1 MKAIVKTKRAPGITV
16 ADVDKPVIGDSEML
30 VKVQSG
36 SLCGSDIHVY
46 EWTPGYEWISIP
58 VILGHEFAGD
68 VVEVGKNFD
77 AAAVGDRVT
86 VYPFLPCGSCPA
98 CRTGKGDYC
107 EKRSLLGLSAEGGF
121 AEYVR
126 VGSTAKVFKIPDG
139 MSYDAAAL
147 IEPLAVA
154 MHAVDISDLKL
165 GHKVAVLGPGPIG
178 LFTLMSVR
186 AGGAG
191 FVMMTGTSEDEGRFK
206 IAERLGA
213 DELVMVDKQDPVARV
228 RELTGGGLDIV
239 YEATGY
245 HGAIQ
250 QALEMLKPGGTL
262 VIVAIH
268 SKPAEFNATTFV
280 RGKKKI
286 IASYAYEMDTWDRA
300 MTMLAGGRL
309 PVEEIVTHRM
319 PFEKAEE
326 GFELALKKKAVKVIF
341 TP

>member
-1 MKAIVKTKRAPGITV
+1 MKAIVKKERAPGITV
-16 ADVDKPVIGDSEML
+16 ADVEKPVIGDSEML
-30 VKVQSG
+30 VKVQAG

-68 VVEVGKNFD
+68 VVEVGKDFD

-86 VYPFLPCGSCPA
+86 VYPFLPCGNCPA
-98 CRTGKGDYC
+98 CRTGKGDFC
-107 EKRSLLGLSAEGGF
+107 EKRTLLGLTAEGGF

-147 IEPLAVA
+147 IEPLTVA

-178 LFTLMSVR
+178 LLTLMSVR

-213 DELVMVDKQDPVARV
+213 DELIKVDEQDPVARV
-228 RELTGGGLDIV
+228 RELTGDGLDIV

-250 QALEMLKPGGTL
+250 QALGDAKTRR
-262 VIVAIH
+262 
-268 SKPAEFNATTFV
+268 NAC
-280 RGKKKI
+280 
-286 IASYAYEMDTWDRA
+286 
-300 MTMLAGGRL
+300 
-309 PVEEIVTHRM
+309 HRRN
-319 PFEKAEE
+319 PFETRGIQPDDVRSRQKEDHRLLCVRDGYLGSGDDDAGRGETAS
-326 GFELALKKKAVKVIF
+326 GGDRHAQNAV
-341 TP
+341 